1 MELITQFVKTNKEQL
16 VNIYK
21 KDSEGNN
28 DCIIVI
34 NYTKIE
40 DVKVACLEIS
50 TLNEEICKQLTLIK
64 KKTKDY
70 NNANY
75 SIAINDKKV
84 DILKYNDENE
94 DNVIDVIEENEENQE
109 NQENQENKS
118 ELTE

>member
-1 MELITQFVKTNKEQL
+1 MELITQFVKSNKEQL
-16 VNIYK
+16 VNIYN

-40 DVKVACLEIS
+40 DVKVACIELN

-75 SIAINDKKV
+75 CIAINDKKV
-84 DILKYNDENE
+84 DILKYNNENE
-94 DNVIDVIEENEENQE
+94 DNVIDVIEENEENKE
-109 NQENQENKS
+109 NEENDS
-118 ELTE
+118 ESRE